1 MPTPIP
7 TPLVTVTTPCIHRQ
21 RAISAD
27 SSIRWICASYRFRPR
42 LDTCGVVC
50 FVFSSVRWP
59 RRAACPFLTGLV
71 PRDGLLAS
79 GQSLV
84 RVRASSVLIS
94 GRKRPRRV
102 RSVRGVPRP
111 PFAPGTF
118 PAYPPSS
125 RITNTLR
132 AGYRT
137 LASSRPIVLLGRHV
151 MASSV
156 PGPGAPRPAAT
167 GRDRAGRAP
176 TNRRAARASSD
187 SSDKDRERIGRAIYP
202 RRPGLSAH
210 FGRSAHPPS
219 GAPERAASAHLIR
232 VPAKRRSAALL
243 ILAAAAR
250 RQGPHR
256 SRCLWRRPRGLS
268 PLTARFA
275 AALPRAS
282 RSSAPMTGR
291 HY

>member
-1 MPTPIP
+1 VHEHD
-7 TPLVTVTTPCIHRQ
+7 L
-21 RAISAD
+21 
-27 SSIRWICASYRFRPR
+27 
-42 LDTCGVVC
+42 
-50 FVFSSVRWP
+50 
-59 RRAACPFLTGLV
+59 LV

-84 RVRASSVLIS
+84 RARASSVLIS

-102 RSVRGVPRP
+102 RSARGVPRP

-118 PAYPPSS
+118 PAYPPIFTHNEHPSCGLS
-125 RITNTLR
+125 DTSLR
-132 AGYRT
+132 
-137 LASSRPIVLLGRHV
+137 SRPIVLLGRHV

-156 PGPGAPRPAAT
+156 TGPGAPRPAAT

-176 TNRRAARASSD
+176 TNRRVARASSD
-187 SSDKDRERIGRAIYP
+187 SSEKDRVRIGRAIYP
-202 RRPGLSAH
+202 RRPSLSAH
-210 FGRSAHPPS
+210 FARGAHPPR
-219 GAPERAASAHLIR
+219 GAPERAESAHPIR
-232 VPAKRRSAALL
+232 VPAKRRSAAPL

-256 SRCLWRRPRGLS
+256 PRCLRRRPRGLS